1 MKSLLGYF
9 GFILNLTNYG
19 TMPKRL
25 KNRKD
30 SPRPPF
36 TNDQWV
42 DLLSDPV
49 NETAV
54 DELRRLLIRGLKP
67 ALFKYVDHELDQF
80 VEDVAQDG
88 ILKILDNIDTFRSE
102 SKFMTWAMKI
112 AVREGLTELRR
123 KRWDNISIE
132 DLKGGPDEE
141 GSEVYSET
149 FASVEPSPE
158 QTTAQKIAVEKI
170 EKMIDELLTDRQQT
184 AIKALLIHD
193 LSSNQV
199 AEILDTN
206 RNNLYKLLYDA
217 RQKLKNELEVQ
228 GIDPEKL
235 LQELS
240 ES

>member
-1 MKSLLGYF
+1 
-9 GFILNLTNYG
+9 
-19 TMPKRL
+19 MPKRL
-25 KNRKD
+25 RNKAE
-30 SPRPPF
+30 SPQPPF

-42 DLLSDPV
+42 QLLSDPV

-54 DELRRLLIRGLKP
+54 DELRRLLIQGLKP
-67 ALFKYVDHELDQF
+67 ALYKYVDHELDQF
-80 VEDVAQDG
+80 VEDVTQDG
-88 ILKILDNIDTFRSE
+88 ILKILDNIDTFRGE

-112 AVREGLTELRR
+112 SVREGLTELRR

-132 DLKGGPDEE
+132 DLKGGPEDEE

-149 FASVEPSPE
+149 FASADPSPE
-158 QTTAQKIAVEKI
+158 QTTAQKMAIEKI
-170 EKMIDELLTDRQQT
+170 ETMIDELLTDRQQT

-193 LSSNQV
+193 LPTDQV

-217 RQKLKNELEVQ
+217 RKKLKNELEVR
-228 GIDPEKL
+228 GIDPEKM